1 MIHKRISK
9 DSYIRS
15 FKWLLDCSK
24 PYLWIV
30 IALSAISV
38 LSAVAG
44 VGSAVLSKEMV
55 DNAISGHSS
64 RAVLFIVLFM
74 SVHLLILG
82 LGALATKVSV
92 ELNEKLRYRI
102 EQSILKQLYKSD
114 WMAYSQIHSGDVVTR
129 LTDDVTRITSLLV
142 YTIPNVIA
150 LGFRLVCAFA
160 ILCYYDAV
168 LALAAFAIGPL
179 SIVISFLLG
188 QKLKSLQH
196 EVQTAESRH
205 RSYITEL
212 VQHMLIIKT
221 FQYEQSS
228 MERVR
233 ERQDEKYRWVVRR
246 NKLGI
251 VANMIMSGGYWLGY
265 VVAFVYG
272 VFKLRG
278 NATTFGTFTAFLQLV
293 GQIQQPFTDLARSVP
308 QILSGFASV
317 ERLSELET
325 LESELPAVSGAVNG
339 SNLIEAGIALE
350 DVVFGYQAE
359 ANVLSGAS
367 LRVEPGEIVAL
378 IGSSGEGK
386 TTVMRLL
393 LSLVKARSGSIYV
406 YHNHERIPI
415 SSETRR
421 YFAYVPQGNTLFSG
435 TILDNLKIG
444 SLHADAD
451 DLERAVRAACAWD
464 FINELPDK
472 LHSVVGEGGAGLSE
486 GQAQRLCLAR
496 AFIRPSP
503 ILLLDEATSA
513 LDMETEKAIFEN
525 LRKIYPRKTCL
536 IVTHRLSVLPLCD
549 RVYRLE
555 NGKLYE
561 HDTAEFSN
569 IITKEKTGR
578 VIEGAMRRKN
588 QRI

>member
-1 MIHKRISK
+1 MIHKRINR
-9 DSYIRS
+9 DSYIHSIR
-15 FKWLLDCSK
+15 WLLGCSK
-24 PYLWIV
+24 PYLWIL
-30 IALSAISV
+30 IALSALSV
-38 LSAVAG
+38 LSAIAG
-44 VGSAVLSKEMV
+44 IGSAVLSKEMV
-55 DNAISGHSS
+55 DNTISGHSS
-64 RAVLFIVLFM
+64 RAILFIGLFIAT
-74 SVHLLILG
+74 HLFILG
-82 LGALATKVSV
+82 LGALATKISV

-102 EQSILKQLYKSD
+102 EHSILKQLYKSD
-114 WMAYSQIHSGDVVTR
+114 WMAYSRFHSGDVVTR

-142 YTIPNVIA
+142 YTVPNIFA
-150 LGFRLVCAFA
+150 LGVRLVCAFA

-179 SIVISFLLG
+179 SIVTSFLLG

-196 EVQTAESRH
+196 EVQSAESRH

-212 VQHMLIIKT
+212 IQHMLIIKT
-221 FQYEQSS
+221 FQYEKSS
-228 MERVR
+228 MEKVR
-233 ERQDEKYRWVVRR
+233 KRQDEKYRWVVRR

-272 VFKLRG
+272 VFKLGG
-278 NATTFGTFTAFLQLV
+278 NTTTFGTFTAFLQLV
-293 GQIQQPFTDLARSVP
+293 GQIQQPFIDLAKSVP

-317 ERLSELET
+317 DRLSELEA
-325 LESELPAVSGAVNG
+325 LENELPAVNGANSG
-339 SNLIEAGIALE
+339 SNLHEAGIVLE
-350 DVVFGYQAE
+350 DVLFGYHDE
-359 ANVLSGAS
+359 ASVLSGVS

-393 LSLVKARSGSIYV
+393 LSLIKAHSGNLYV
-406 YHNHERIPI
+406 YHDHERIPV

-435 TILDNLKIG
+435 TILDNILIG
-444 SLHADAD
+444 NPQANMDE
-451 DLERAVRAACAWD
+451 LERAARAACAWD

-472 LHSVVGEGGAGLSE
+472 IHSLVGEGGAGLSE

-496 AFIRPSP
+496 AFIKPSP

-525 LRKIYPRKTCL
+525 IRRIYPQKTCL

-561 HDTAEFSN
+561 HDTAEFSS
-569 IITKEKTGR
+569 IITKEKQ
-578 VIEGAMRRKN
+578 EGD
-588 QRI
+588 